1 LQTEETKN
9 ADRSGPIGIITA
21 VALSSI
27 FGWIYLVAL
36 TSVVIDIPYLLS
48 PDNDAGGNAIA
59 QALYS
64 TFRLRFG
71 SGAGAVACLVVIAVA
86 MFLCGLA
93 SITSNS
99 RFVTELIITSYILC
113 PSTIISLKMRH
124 PSTLMA

>member
-1 LQTEETKN
+1 LLPYILAFQTEETKN

-64 TFRLRFG
+64 TFRSRFG
-71 SGAGAVACLVVIAVA
+71 SGAGGIACLVIISVA

-99 RFVTELIITSYILC
+99 RFVT
-113 PSTIISLKMRH
+113 K
-124 PSTLMA
+124 